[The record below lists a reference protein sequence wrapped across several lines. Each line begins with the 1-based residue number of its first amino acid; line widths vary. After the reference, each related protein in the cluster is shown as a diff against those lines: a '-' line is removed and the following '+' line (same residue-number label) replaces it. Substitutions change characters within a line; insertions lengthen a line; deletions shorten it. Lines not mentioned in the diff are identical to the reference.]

1 LEGKIYTFS
10 NPSGN
15 YTVTYHTALFPM
27 DVDYSLV
34 KIYTLQDDDFVDELF
49 NKKVADSGEELRALP
64 NTEGAEIIHQ
74 LFKETNIFWGK

>member
-1 LEGKIYTFS
+1 M
-10 NPSGN
+10 
-15 YTVTYHTALFPM
+15 TYHTALFPM